1 MTPNEVMQQLVAASR
16 ALAAVL
22 DEESAALAAVR
33 FGRVA
38 ELREAKESAAEQY
51 ETALRTAGSQP
62 QALAA
67 SSPAD
72 RRALAVAKVD
82 LDQAA
87 ARNINALR
95 AAMEMNRRLVQT
107 VAASIERQRIS
118 ASGYTKTGAA
128 YNRTQAPT
136 NGDALPVSLN
146 RTF

>member
-1 MTPNEVMQQLVAASR
+1 MTPNEMIQHLIAASR
-16 ALAAVL
+16 SLAAVL
-22 DEESAALAAVR
+22 DEESAALAGVR
-33 FGRVA
+33 FYRVA
-38 ELREAKESAAEQY
+38 ELHEAKERAAERY
-51 ETALRTAGSQP
+51 EAALRTAGAQS

-67 SSPAD
+67 ASPAD
-72 RRALAVAKVD
+72 RRSLTVAKSD

-118 ASGYTKTGAA
+118 ASGYTKSGSA
-128 YNRTQAPT
+128 YDRTHAP
-136 NGDALPVSLN
+136 NSGDALPVSLN